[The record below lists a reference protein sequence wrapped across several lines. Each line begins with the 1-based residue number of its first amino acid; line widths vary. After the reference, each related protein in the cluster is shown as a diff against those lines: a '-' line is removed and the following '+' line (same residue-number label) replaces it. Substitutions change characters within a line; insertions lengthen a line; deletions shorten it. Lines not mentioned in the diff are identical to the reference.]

1 MTDQTQ
7 ILGLYFY
14 LLLFSPLFL
23 WLLNT
28 GRGAG
33 LLALSLIVYGYYQI
47 SGMPMTSAEFE
58 FAFPF
63 LAWQLIYVLG
73 LCCGWYKEEI
83 ASLARTQAGKMARYA
98 MAAVALS
105 MLFVAQNHTN
115 PFMPPALMMHVI
127 PAAEFN
133 WFYQHLAAKNAL
145 GPVRILNDFC
155 LIASVYWLLTVCW
168 QPINKAVGWFLI
180 VLGQNSLYTFIIHVY
195 LVLFISQFVTFDLWT
210 QQWLFNTAVH
220 VAGLMALWVMARY
233 GLLKKIVPN

>member
-1 MTDQTQ
+1 
-7 ILGLYFY
+7 
-14 LLLFSPLFL
+14 
-23 WLLNT
+23 
-28 GRGAG
+28 
-33 LLALSLIVYGYYQI
+33 
-47 SGMPMTSAEFE
+47 MPMTSAEFE

-63 LAWQLIYVLG
+63 LAWQLIYILG

-83 ASLARTQAGKMARYA
+83 ASLARTQAGKIARYG
-98 MAAVALS
+98 MAAVALI

-115 PFMPPALMMHVI
+115 PFMPPALMLHVI

-133 WFYQHLAAKNAL
+133 GFYQHLAAKNAL

-168 QPINKAVGWFLI
+168 RPINKAIGWFLI

-210 QQWLFNTAVH
+210 QHWLFSTAVH
-220 VAGLMALWVMARY
+220 VTGLLALWVMARY